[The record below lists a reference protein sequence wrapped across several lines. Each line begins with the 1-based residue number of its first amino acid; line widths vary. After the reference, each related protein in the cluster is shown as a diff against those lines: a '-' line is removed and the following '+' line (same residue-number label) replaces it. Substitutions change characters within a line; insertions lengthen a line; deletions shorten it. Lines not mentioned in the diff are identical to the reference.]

1 MRPFP
6 RSFRLIPGC
15 IFLLAIAQYAVI
27 PGCAQSRGE
36 AQRLLSLTNADREQR
51 GLAALRWDEALA
63 QAALAHA
70 DRMAGEPM
78 LSHVYPGEAGLPER
92 CAAAGAHFRA
102 IAENIATGPTPPA
115 IENEWMHS
123 PPHRANI
130 LDSKMDAIGV
140 AVVERHGTLY
150 AVEDFEQSS
159 QQFTTEEVEKKVRD
173 LLRARGVDP
182 SASAG
187 PARQACIEGHGIPR
201 GSNARSIVRFET
213 PDLGQLPAQVLEIIA
228 SRNFSKAAVGAC
240 TPGSTQVNFT
250 TYRVAIL
257 FY

>member
-1 MRPFP
+1 M
-6 RSFRLIPGC
+6 RLIARSLQLILPG
-15 IFLLAIAQYAVI
+15 ILLSAIAPFAVVQ
-27 PGCAQSRGE
+27 GWAQVEDASHHIFN
-36 AQRLLSLTNADREQR
+36 LTNADRQQR
-51 GLAALRWDEALA
+51 GLSALRWDEALA

-78 LSHVYPGEAGLPER
+78 LSHVYPGEAGLTER

-102 IAENIATGPTPPA
+102 IAENIATGPNPPA
-115 IENEWMHS
+115 IENQWMHS

-140 AVVERHGTLY
+140 AIVERHGTLY

-159 QQFTTEEVEKKVRD
+159 QQFTTEQVEKKVRD

-182 SASAG
+182 SASAEL
-187 PARQACIEGHGIPR
+187 AEEACTAGRGIPQ

-213 PDLGQLPAQVLEIIA
+213 PDLGQLPAQVLQIIA
-228 SRNFSKAAVGAC
+228 SRNFRKAAVGAC
-240 TPGSTQVNFT
+240 APGSTQVDFT
-250 TYRVAIL
+250 NYRVAIL